1 MNKIL
6 EKLNDPQK
14 QAVLS
19 EDKHVLILAGAGTGK
34 TRAITSRIIYLI
46 KEKNIPP
53 SNILAVTFTNKA
65 AREMKDRVQKDIGK
79 YTDIMIRTF
88 HSFGAYFLRNE
99 AFVTGRDRFFHIY
112 DDGESKKALNEILK
126 KYDFAKKE
134 IKYVR
139 HWISTFKQQVEDLS
153 GMDYKDEEYRTIYN
167 HYNKFLL
174 DSNCFDFGDLILEPV
189 KIFKKYPEILKK
201 YQDRFK
207 YILIDEYQDTNK
219 AQFELAKLLAGTD
232 NKIMVVGDEDQ
243 SIYSF
248 RGADI
253 QNILNFEKDFDK
265 TTIIRMEENFRSTN
279 NILTTANEL
288 IKNNKFRLGKE
299 LYTKFDKG
307 HKIKILNANN
317 ENDEAQ
323 KIINHIID
331 NKFNLNDTAIL
342 YRTNN
347 QSRPFEQI
355 LNRTKLPYVII
366 GSIRFFEREE
376 IKDSLSI
383 LKWLVN
389 PKDKI
394 SFTRFVNKPA
404 KGIGQKSIELFF
416 EESKKHGNDLYKTL
430 EKSGAIK
437 GLSNKVKDSFA
448 KIFEIFIDKESHL
461 KNESI
466 DTLLN
471 YYLHQLKL
479 LEYFENKDEVEGTE
493 KVNNIIELIKS
504 LQNRGKGIEDIH
516 TYLEEVSLTS
526 SMTTENY
533 ENKLKL
539 LTIHN
544 AKGLEFENVF
554 ISGIEEGLF
563 PHSNSLESNEEYE
576 EERRLFYVAITRAK
590 KNLILSYCNWRTMA
604 GWQKYQTPS
613 PFLDELPE
621 ELLEL
626 NFNDK
631 NGIYKNEEKSDV
643 SFSKGDVVKHNDYG
657 KGQILLIKKIQG
669 KHLAKIDF
677 WDHSLMDMILESSKL
692 EKVNN

>member
-1 MNKIL
+1 VNKIL
-6 EKLNDPQK
+6 DKLNDPQK

-46 KEKNIPP
+46 KEKGIPA
-53 SNILAVTFTNKA
+53 SQILAVTFTNKA
-65 AREMKDRVQKDIGK
+65 AREMKNRVQKELSK
-79 YTDIMIRTF
+79 YTDVMIRTF
-88 HSFGAYFLRNE
+88 HSFGAYVLRNE
-99 AFVTGRDRFFHIY
+99 AFAAGRDRFFHIY
-112 DDGESKKALNEILK
+112 DDDESKKALNEIIK
-126 KYDFAKKE
+126 KYEYAKKE

-139 HWISTFKQQVEDLS
+139 HWIETFKQQVEDIS
-153 GMDYKDEEYRTIYN
+153 GMDYKDEEYKKIYD

-189 KIFKKYPEILKK
+189 RIFKKYPELLKK
-201 YQDRFK
+201 YRDRFK

-219 AQFELAKLLAGTD
+219 VQFELAKLLAGKK
-232 NKIMVVGDEDQ
+232 NNIMAVGDEDQ

-253 QNILNFEKDFDK
+253 NNILNFEKDFDS
-265 TTIIRMEENFRSTN
+265 TSIIRMEENYRSTS

-288 IKNNKFRLGKE
+288 ISKNNFRLGKE
-299 LYTKFDKG
+299 LYTNFDKG
-307 HKIKILNANN
+307 NKIKILNTNN
-317 ENDEAQ
+317 EGDEAQ
-323 KIINHIID
+323 KIIDHIIE
-331 NKFNLNDTAIL
+331 NKFKLDDTAIL

-366 GSIRFFEREE
+366 GAIRFFDREE

-394 SFTRFVNKPA
+394 SFARFINKPTR
-404 KGIGQKSIELFF
+404 GIGQKSVELFF
-416 EESKKHGNDLYKTL
+416 EESKKYDNDLYQTL
-430 EKSGAIK
+430 EKTNSIK
-437 GLSNKVKDSFA
+437 GLSTKVKDTFT
-448 KIFEIFIDKESHL
+448 KIFEIFIDKESHI
-461 KNESI
+461 KNESV
-466 DTLLN
+466 DSMLN

-493 KVNNIIELIKS
+493 KLNNIVELIKS
-504 LQNRGKGIEDIH
+504 IQTRGKGIDNIQM
-516 TYLEEVSLTS
+516 YLEEVSLTS
-526 SMTTENY
+526 SMTNEDY
-533 ENKLKL
+533 ENKLKI

-563 PHSNSLESNEEYE
+563 PHSNSLDSDEEYE

-604 GWQKYQTPS
+604 GWQKYQAPS
-613 PFLDELPE
+613 PFLDELPV

-631 NGIYKNEEKSDV
+631 NGIYKNADV
-643 SFSKGDVVKHNDYG
+643 SETGFSEGDVVRHIEYG
-657 KGQILLIKKIQG
+657 KGKILLIKMDQG
-669 KHLAKIDF
+669 RHLAKIDF
-677 WDHSLMDMILESSKL
+677 WDHSLMDMILEYSKL
-692 EKVNN
+692 EKVID